1 MENLVTVRTAN
12 FASDLSIAKS
22 YLESQGIECVIQGE
36 LSSQVYTTTA
46 FSGGGVLLK
55 VEEKNYERAVAL
67 LVEGGFAK
75 KEDYE
80 ISATDKWLV
89 NFVEKLRKFFRCKQ

>member
-1 MENLVTVRTAN
+1 MTVRTAN

-22 YLESQGIECVIQGE
+22 YLESQGIVCVILGE
-36 LSSQVYTTTA
+36 LSSQVYTLTA
-46 FSGGGVLLK
+46 YSGGGVQLK
-55 VEEKNYERAVAL
+55 VGAQDYERAVAL

-89 NFVEKLRKFFRCKQ
+89 NCVEKLRGLFGCKHRE